1 MKIGQPAKRLTGM
14 RKVRATA
21 VANSAHRCDDA
32 YRLQFLENHRCGAG
46 NLTGNLSKIPR
57 GVCSHHFL
65 EFARERKLAVRRGD
79 GGSSLLNSELTANF
93 RISLQSRP
101 PGYLRSAPKQS
112 DIGRA
117 HALGAYRILRD
128 SSGCRA
134 WRLCLALSS
143 HLRSKWEESTARSP
157 PAVIFDFV

>member
-65 EFARERKLAVRRGD
+65 EFAEERKLAVRRG
-79 GGSSLLNSELTANF
+79 GRGQFPVKQRTNSEFPNF
-93 RISLQSRP
+93 STRQATRVFAIRP
-101 PGYLRSAPKQS
+101 EA
-112 DIGRA
+112 
-117 HALGAYRILRD
+117 
-128 SSGCRA
+128 
-134 WRLCLALSS
+134 
-143 HLRSKWEESTARSP
+143 
-157 PAVIFDFV
+157 